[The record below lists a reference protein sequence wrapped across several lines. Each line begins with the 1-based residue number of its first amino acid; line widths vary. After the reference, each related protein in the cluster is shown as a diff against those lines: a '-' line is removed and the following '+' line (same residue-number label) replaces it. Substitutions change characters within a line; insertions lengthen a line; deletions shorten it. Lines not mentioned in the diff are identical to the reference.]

1 MSVNALGPSKM
12 LSMLCDRLGN
22 VKHQVF
28 VVENLERMV
37 LNEIRSWSKLSVI
50 KHGIIGIVEEKCKFS
65 DKNNPTT
72 RIRNSLTARPL
83 LVNHKKHNFQM
94 GDSWPEPQRAVKD
107 EVMSK
112 LNFAEYVIV

>member
-1 MSVNALGPSKM
+1 M
-12 LSMLCDRLGN
+12 LSDRLGQ
-22 VKHQVF
+22 VEHQVL

-37 LNEIRSWSKLSVI
+37 LNKIRSWSKLSVI

-65 DKNNPTT
+65 DKNNPTN

-83 LVNHKKHNFQM
+83 LVNHKKHN
-94 GDSWPEPQRAVKD
+94 SWPEPQRAVKD